1 VDYRSIINETC
12 GNATSCKELMII
24 GSQSI
29 LASLPDSPRELRSS
43 LELDVSPIPFSE
55 EAVALID
62 GNIGELSQFHKTFD
76 VYAHGVAPNTAT
88 LPEDYKSRLVVVTIG
103 DVTAHCLSPI
113 DLVEAQLWSLLSR
126 CRSSS
131 NRCTKRPRL
140 FAVVEDDSHGVP
152 VAGTHTAH
160 AMTQIHSVSALDAL
174 YGAMTDREGHSITL
188 LKAYHLGP

>member
-1 VDYRSIINETC
+1 
-12 GNATSCKELMII
+12 M
-24 GSQSI
+24 
-29 LASLPDSPRELRSS
+29 
-43 LELDVSPIPFSE
+43 
-55 EAVALID
+55 LI
-62 GNIGELSQFHKTFD
+62 T
-76 VYAHGVAPNTAT
+76 
-88 LPEDYKSRLVVVTIG
+88 
-103 DVTAHCLSPI
+103 LSPKGAGQRTANAWLQAPFESSSRAVVANREQKVDSHI
-113 DLVEAQLWSLLSR
+113 RSGTISYRKQVEMSEIKKSERRLPLSHGQSLRLCRKENFLSVEAQLWSLLSR

-174 YGAMTDREGHSITL
+174 YGAMTDRECHSITL